1 MVLVYLFVLLWL
13 LAAYFGMRQ
22 TLRWWYQRQSAQLCC
37 EAERI
42 REGLLQE
49 SFALRRSLELALSN
63 DRVCTQEVQNWL
75 AQLEAIQHSLE
86 AVTHRLSPPYLDD
99 SLPLAVQHVLK
110 QWQTTHPEVQVKV
123 ELPTDWNEEPIEQR
137 CVILSFLN
145 ELLRLIA
152 FQPQPEI
159 VLQVRLSQQAQSR
172 RLIIQLDTSNVSD
185 LLSNARRELMY
196 LQEFFQVMTAGKCYC
211 QRQSSTVTWCCQWQS
226 HGFNSGKQLERK

>member
-1 MVLVYLFVLLWL
+1 
-13 LAAYFGMRQ
+13 MRQ

>member
-1 MVLVYLFVLLWL
+1 MVLAYLFVLLWL
-13 LAAYFGMRQ
+13 LAAYFRMRQ
-22 TLRWWYQRQSAQLCC
+22 VLRWWYQRQSAQLCC

-49 SFALRRSLELALSN
+49 SFSMRRSLELALSN
-63 DRVCTQEVQNWL
+63 DRVCTQELQNWL
-75 AQLEAIQHSLE
+75 VQIEAIQHSLE

-110 QWQTTHPEVQVKV
+110 QLQATHPEIHLEV

-137 CVILSFLN
+137 RVILSFLN
-145 ELLRLIA
+145 ELLQLIA
-152 FQPQPEI
+152 FQPQSET

-172 RLIIQLDTSNVSD
+172 RLIIQLNTSNVSD
-185 LLSNARRELMY
+185 LLSSARRELMY

-211 QRQSSTVTWCCQWQS
+211 QKQSSKVTWCCQWQS
-226 HGFNSGKQLERK
+226 QSFNSGRQLERK